1 MWHFTAPDS
10 RFTHEGFSRFCSV
23 VERSLLYFT
32 PWLQLEPFWRRLR
45 PAFRLG
51 NLLHCVPTL
60 ESASIPFDVFCFL
73 RHDTKWCLW
82 WLKQRWKVLQGQGK
96 ESFVDYCTSPVP
108 GGKGSVGGGR
118 EGSPFHSNWSYC
130 SKALS
135 EALNTNIAFTAGCST
150 RGSSSLLMLPGD
162 KTNESIP
169 SETNQPTKQP
179 TPKPKPRHSLVVLD
193 IFWPNLLSFQQPR
206 GLIYGV
212 QCHSWHTQS
221 YKYWHTVLFQIDL
234 TTFAL
239 LNVGGSW
246 IYGPLWGN
254 FSCYTHKC
262 IWTVLF
268 AYLPLISCHWTTDL
282 WGTWESWDWYSRV
295 PHHWFWIPDLSHEVS
310 YWVFGGVWLQKAG
323 LRASLHA
330 TKDALRTERVP
341 KHFRAGCQDK
351 KSRRKRASRISCS

>member
-1 MWHFTAPDS
+1 M
-10 RFTHEGFSRFCSV
+10 
-23 VERSLLYFT
+23 VERSLLHFT

-60 ESASIPFDVFCFL
+60 ESASTPFDVFCFL

-96 ESFVDYCTSPVP
+96 ESLVDYCTSPVP

-169 SETNQPTKQP
+169 SETNQPTNQP

-193 IFWPNLLSFQQPR
+193 IFWPNLLSFQQSR

-239 LNVGGSW
+239 KCWWQLD
-246 IYGPLWGN
+246 LWSPMRQ
-254 FSCYTHKC
+254 FQLLHSQVYMDCAIC
-262 IWTVLF
+262 LF
-268 AYLPLISCHWTTDL
+268 TFDFLPLNNRFMRYMGVLGLIQQGTTPLVLDTRSL
-282 WGTWESWDWYSRV
+282 SWGFLLGFWWCLTSESWS
-295 PHHWFWIPDLSHEVS
+295 
-310 YWVFGGVWLQKAG
+310 QG
-323 LRASLHA
+323 LPPCHQ
-330 TKDALRTERVP
+330 
-341 KHFRAGCQDK
+341 GCSENRENSQTF
-351 KSRRKRASRISCS
+351 